1 MNLGDYLKV
10 FSNILDKGEA
20 NKQLICDILSD
31 AVGIILKKEQIVL
44 KNDILYIYS
53 HPVIKNELHIHKNNI
68 LQKLNTQLKTHI
80 TDIR

>member
-10 FSNILDKGEA
+10 FSTILDKGEA
-20 NKQLICDILSD
+20 NKQLICDVLSNM
-31 AVGIILKKEQIVL
+31 VGVILKKEQIVL

-53 HPVIKNELHIHKNNI
+53 HPVIKNELYIHKDKI
-68 LQKLNTQLKTHI
+68 LKNLNSQLKTHI